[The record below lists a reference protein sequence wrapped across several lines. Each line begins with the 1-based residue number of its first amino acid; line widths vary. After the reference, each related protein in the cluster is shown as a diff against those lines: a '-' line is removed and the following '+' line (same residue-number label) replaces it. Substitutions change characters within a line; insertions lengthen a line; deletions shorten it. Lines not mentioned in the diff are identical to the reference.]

1 MSVMRAVSTEVKK
14 LLLLELRQKQYKKC
28 NPRHCTCSLNSK
40 LLQKNIMS
48 TRHIARTIALQTLF
62 ELDVRGELG
71 STFEAVDP
79 IIVRNTLEFGE
90 GTKDTTFTKNIIANA
105 LSRRI
110 TIDDIITR
118 AAPDWPLEKIGV
130 IDRNV
135 LRIGLTE
142 LLFGDRAQVPPK
154 VAIDEA
160 IELAKSFA
168 GETSG
173 KFVNGVLG
181 AIYKEMGEPE
191 KTQTTKTKKEHFES
205 TKRELL
211 AGAVVCAYH
220 ENKVYVALVHDVF
233 GYWTLPKGHIH
244 ENNSTEDEVIKAI
257 KKEISLDTTL
267 VGTLGEN
274 EYIANKPDQGKVV
287 KHVSYYLTTTEFTPL
302 SLEKKGGLDEA
313 RWFSIA
319 EVSTLRMYDD
329 IKTIIEKAK
338 QLIAEKSLF

>member
-1 MSVMRAVSTEVKK
+1 
-14 LLLLELRQKQYKKC
+14 
-28 NPRHCTCSLNSK
+28 
-40 LLQKNIMS
+40 MS

-62 ELDVRGELG
+62 ELDIKGLLSDASED
-71 STFEAVDP
+71 VDA
-79 IIVRNTLEFGE
+79 IILRNTEEFGE
-90 GTKDTTFTKNIIANA
+90 GIKDSSFTKDIVTNA

-130 IDRNV
+130 VDRNI

-160 IELAKSFA
+160 IELAKAFA

-191 KTQTTKTKKEHFES
+191 KSQSTKTKKEHFDA

-211 AGAVVCAYH
+211 AGAVVYAFNEH
-220 ENKVYVALVHDVF
+220 KTYVALVHDVF
-233 GYWTLPKGHIH
+233 GYWTLPKGKI
-244 ENNSTEDEVIKAI
+244 ESGEDESAAATREIGEEIGITMVIEEK
-257 KKEISLDTTL
+257 
-267 VGTLGEN
+267 LGEN
-274 EYIANKPDQGKVV
+274 EYIANKPEKGKII
-287 KHVSYYLTTTEFTPL
+287 KHVSYYLAKADYSPL
-302 SLEKKGGLDEA
+302 QLEQKGGLDDA
-313 RWFSIA
+313 KWFELR
-319 EVSTLRMYDD
+319 EVSTLRIYDD
-329 IKTIIEKAK
+329 IRPLLEKATTI
-338 QLIAEKSLF
+338 LDSRKSTSH